1 MSWKALAWASAQKC
15 EKAADKL
22 ILLALAERHNTES
35 RVAYPSTAWLVEF
48 SSLDRKTVLK
58 SLERLQEQG
67 LIIDSGIRMGSTGGV
82 KAWRLAYDGEAV
94 PKTGQVKRS
103 QNSHEAVPF
112 FPEAVPKTGQVK
124 RSQNSHEAVPFFPEA
139 VPFFPEAV
147 PKTGQLSGPKNGIRN
162 RDIGTGMNRDITG
175 DAREHRKRSALPKN
189 FKPELTGKAAEI
201 VTNWHSSRLAHEL
214 DAFRNY
220 HLAKGSLMAD
230 WQAAFRTWIGNAE
243 KWSKPNENGNRD
255 NRGSGN
261 GLLDATLDEMGERG
275 RFVR

>member
-1 MSWKALAWASAQKC
+1 MSWKALAWASDQKC

-67 LIIDSGIRMGSTGGV
+67 LIIDSSIRMGSTGGV

-94 PKTGQVKRS
+94 PKTGQLKRS
-103 QNSHEAVPF
+103 QNSH
-112 FPEAVPKTGQVK
+112 
-124 RSQNSHEAVPFFPEA
+124 EA

-162 RDIGTGMNRDITG
+162 RDIRTGMNRDITG
-175 DAREHRKRSALPKN
+175 DAREQKKRSALPKN

-201 VTNWHSSRLAHEL
+201 AAGWHSSRLAHEL

-243 KWSKPNENGNRD
+243 KWSKSNGNGNRD

-261 GLLDATLDEMGERG
+261 GLLDATLDEMRERG
-275 RFVR
+275 QFVR

>member
-1 MSWKALAWASAQKC
+1 MSWKALAWASDQKC

-22 ILLALAERHNTES
+22 ILLALAERHNTET
-35 RVAYPSTAWLVEF
+35 RIAYPSTAWLVEF

-67 LIIDSGIRMGSTGGV
+67 LIIDSGHRMGSTGGV

-103 QNSHEAVPF
+103 QNSH
-112 FPEAVPKTGQVK
+112 
-124 RSQNSHEAVPFFPEA
+124 EA

>member
-1 MSWKALAWASAQKC
+1 MSWKALAWATDQKC
-15 EKAADKL
+15 DKAADKL

-35 RVAYPSTAWLVEF
+35 LLAYPSTQWLVNF

-58 SLERLQEQG
+58 SLERLQLQG
-67 LIIDSGIRMGSTGGV
+67 LIIDSGIRMGSTQGV

-112 FPEAVPKTGQVK
+112 FPEAVPKTGQ
-124 RSQNSHEAVPFFPEA
+124 
-139 VPFFPEAV
+139 
-147 PKTGQLSGPKNGIRN
+147 LSGPKNGTQN
-162 RDIGTGMNRDITG
+162 RDIGTGYNRDITG
-175 DAREHRKRSALPKN
+175 SARDARKRTSLPKD
-189 FKPELTGKAAEI
+189 FSPELTGKAAEI
-201 VTNWHSSRLAHEL
+201 VKNWHSSRLAHEL

-243 KWSKPNENGNRD
+243 KWSKPNGNGNRD